1 MTMVEGRPMVTV
13 IMPTL
18 AVTPTVVRPMAVTP
32 TMPTLTVTPTVVVRP
47 MAVTPTTPTLAVTA
61 TVVRPMAVTPTTPT
75 LTVTPTVTVLRPS
88 TDASNTT
95 HEHEA
100 FSIGYYIKCSFD
112 ESQSVYRS
120 YRMTNEDQ
128 MSPAAWFVHE
138 LSSIA
143 NRLEAIYKAP
153 KKMIITEEQQE
164 EFEKTSTC
172 YICNRVSSRRGQ
184 PAKYHRF
191 QSFYIRVFDNCD
203 AQVYLLLPA
212 PFLTPAGSS
221 TLFKSRPVSRIARY
235 NLKWPVSRSPCSDGS
250 PSCGGAS
257 STSSCNLEIERRTAD
272 DTLRQAALERV
283 RSKDASLKPRSWIF
297 NPPFHQ
303 DQLNEDTRLLN
314 DHASYWHGLS
324 WDSGEVDYER
334 VGDILHLQVN
344 KKINTTTTVKN
355 VMKIRIAGTR
365 RSRRTHH
372 LDASLIGAEFF
383 EWLSNLF
390 FLAAWVMPLRHRSV
404 AVSLYV
410 FARSQEFRA
419 H

>member
-1 MTMVEGRPMVTV
+1 MTMVEGRPMGDGDNANVGGD
-13 IMPTL
+13 
-18 AVTPTVVRPMAVTP
+18 ATVVRPMAVTP
-32 TMPTLTVTPTVVVRP
+32 TMPTVTVTPTVVVRP

-257 STSSCNLEIERRTAD
+257 STSSSGRYHDDYERMCLIQLSARAHRQENAGWCSDISQHPPVVDADGNFDVHLPLNMIFGFAEDYKKIIVNAKHELILVRSRTDLNAVVQLRPEAVNLGENPTQAQREAAA
-272 DTLRQAALERV
+272 QAALPE
-283 RSKDASLKPRSWIF
+283 AF
-297 NPPFHQ
+297 
-303 DQLNEDTRLLN
+303 
-314 DHASYWHGLS
+314 
-324 WDSGEVDYER
+324 
-334 VGDILHLQVN
+334 
-344 KKINTTTTVKN
+344 KINFEKN
-355 VMKIRIAGTR
+355 RMVYAIVTA
-365 RSRRTHH
+365 
-372 LDASLIGAEFF
+372 L
-383 EWLSNLF
+383 
-390 FLAAWVMPLRHRSV
+390 
-404 AVSLYV
+404 
-410 FARSQEFRA
+410 QCQ
-419 H
+419 

>member
-32 TMPTLTVTPTVVVRP
+32 TMPTLTVTPTGGGEADGGDANDANVGGDGNGGEADGGDANDANVDGD
-47 MAVTPTTPTLAVTA
+47 ANG
-61 TVVRPMAVTPTTPT
+61 
-75 LTVTPTVTVLRPS
+75 VLRPS

-191 QSFYIRVFDNCD
+191 QSFYIRVLII
-203 AQVYLLLPA
+203 A
-212 PFLTPAGSS
+212 TRRSI
-221 TLFKSRPVSRIARY
+221 IARY

-257 STSSCNLEIERRTAD
+257 STSSSSRTDLNAVVQLRPEAVNLGENPTQAQREAAA
-272 DTLRQAALERV
+272 QAALPEAF
-283 RSKDASLKPRSWIF
+283 KITL
-297 NPPFHQ
+297 
-303 DQLNEDTRLLN
+303 
-314 DHASYWHGLS
+314 
-324 WDSGEVDYER
+324 
-334 VGDILHLQVN
+334 
-344 KKINTTTTVKN
+344 KKIEWCRAIEN
-355 VMKIRIAGTR
+355 TR
-365 RSRRTHH
+365 RSSSKESASSSSRTVQSSSSSSSSS
-372 LDASLIGAEFF
+372 SLNRDSSSTRSSITRSPCLEHNVY
-383 EWLSNLF
+383 EPC
-390 FLAAWVMPLRHRSV
+390 AAYAAHEYTSAPCYMYAYGRSH
-404 AVSLYV
+404 STTT
-410 FARSQEFRA
+410 
-419 H
+419 